1 MPPTF
6 QKIEPVSKKARVVAL
21 VREAIISGK
30 IQVHD
35 YMSDNKCPV

>member
-1 MPPTF
+1 M
-6 QKIEPVSKKARVVAL
+6 KAAAD
-21 VREAIISGK
+21 EARAEIISGK